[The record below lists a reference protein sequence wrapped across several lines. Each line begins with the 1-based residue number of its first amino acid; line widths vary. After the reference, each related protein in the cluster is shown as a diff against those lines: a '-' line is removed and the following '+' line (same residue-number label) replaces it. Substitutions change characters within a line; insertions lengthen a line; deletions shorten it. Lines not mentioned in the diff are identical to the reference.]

1 MNAVGQPISRV
12 DGRLKVTGGARYTAD
27 IPLQAIVHAAMVY
40 STIANGRVAAIDS
53 TAAEDAPGVLVV
65 LTYKNMPRMN
75 QLAWSH
81 LRPQG
86 QTYLPLQ
93 DDRIY
98 YSGQPIALVVAATL
112 DQATHAGTLI
122 KVAYESSSPAVFD
135 RRTAKEDAVEP
146 PQRMWPLS
154 SSVGDADEAI
164 ARADVRIEQTYTLPD
179 RHHNPME
186 PHVTLAV
193 WDDAGTLTLYDS
205 TQMVVG
211 TRKLVSLV
219 LGIAEDK
226 INVVCEFLGGGFGG
240 KSWSWPHTLLAAVA
254 AKVVNRP
261 VRLQLSRAQMYS
273 MVGHQAA
280 TVQTIALGAT
290 RDGKL
295 IGIRHDSVNPTSV
308 FDDYVEYAAMVS
320 RHLWRASGGIAT
332 SHKVVHVN
340 RNSPVVLR
348 APMEAQGHFALESA
362 MDELAYATGI
372 DPVGLRL
379 GNDTDTDPY
388 SGRPFSTRALRE
400 CLTKG
405 AARFGWD
412 KRAPEPRSMRDGR
425 YFIGQGVAA
434 AIFTHWRWPGKARV
448 TLNSDGSALVE
459 AAAHDIG
466 TGTYTV
472 MAQVA
477 ADTLGLALD
486 RVAVRLGDTRLP
498 ESHPAIGSSTA
509 ANATAAVMLAAKA
522 AREKAMELALTGR
535 DAPFAG
541 AAPGDVIVGDGR
553 LSLVRM
559 NQNIT
564 YAELLARNE
573 LSNLVGYGNYDPVEE
588 IKGLKAI
595 FSFSAVFAEVRVDPE
610 LGLVRLN
617 RFVGA
622 YDAGRIIN
630 PKTARSQAI
639 GGIIWGAGQALL
651 EQSETDPA
659 SGQFINRNYSGYLV
673 PTNADIPELDVLFVG
688 GFDEEASP
696 LGAKGLGE
704 LTAVSVAPAI
714 ANAVYHATGKR
725 VRDLPIT
732 IEKLL

>member
-498 ESHPAIGSSTA
+498 ESHPAIGSSTV

-573 LSNLVGYGNYDPVEE
+573 LSNLVGDGNYDPVEE

-639 GGIIWGAGQALL
+639 GGIIWGAGQAML

>member
-12 DGRLKVTGGARYTAD
+12 EGRLKVTGDARYTAD
-27 IPLQAIVHAAMVY
+27 IRLEGIVHAAIVY
-40 STIANGRVAAIDS
+40 STIANGRTVSID
-53 TAAEDAPGVLVV
+53 TAAAENAPGVLAV
-65 LTYKNMPRMN
+65 LTHKNMPRMKA
-75 QLAWSH
+75 LPWSH

-93 DDRIY
+93 DDQIHY
-98 YSGQPIALVVAATL
+98 AGQPVALVVAATL
-112 DQATHAGTLI
+112 DLATFAGTLI
-122 KVAYESSSPAVFD
+122 KVEYEARPPIVFD
-135 RRTAKEDAVEP
+135 PRTAKEDAVEP

-154 SSVGDADEAI
+154 SSIGDANKAI
-164 ARADVRIEQTYTLPD
+164 AGAAVKIEQTYTMPD

-186 PHVTLAV
+186 PHASLAV
-193 WDDAGTLTLYDS
+193 WDDNGTLTLYDS

-219 LGIAEDK
+219 LGLTDEK

-240 KSWSWPHTLLAAVA
+240 KSWSWPHTLLAALA

-261 VRLQLSRAQMYS
+261 VRLPLSRAQMYS

-280 TVQTIALGAT
+280 TVQTIALGAD
-290 RDGKL
+290 RDGTL
-295 IGIRHDSVNPTSV
+295 TGIRHDSVNPTSV
-308 FDDYVEYAAMVS
+308 FDDYVEYAAMAS
-320 RHLWRASGGIAT
+320 RHLWRANGGIAT
-332 SHKVVHVN
+332 SHKLVHVN

-348 APMEAQGHFALESA
+348 APMEAQGHFALECA
-362 MDELAYATGI
+362 MDELAYATGV
-372 DPVGLRL
+372 DPVELRL
-379 GNDTDTDPY
+379 RNDTDTDPY
-388 SGRPFSTRALRE
+388 SGRPFSTRALRV

-412 KRAPEPRSMRDGR
+412 KRTPEPRSMRDGR
-425 YFIGQGVAA
+425 FLIGRGVAA
-434 AIFTHWRWPGKARV
+434 AIYTHWRWPGKARV
-448 TLNSDGSALVE
+448 TLNRDGSALVE

-466 TGTYTV
+466 TGTYTI
-472 MAQVA
+472 MTQVA
-477 ADTLGLALD
+477 ADALGLAPSKL
-486 RVAVRLGDTRLP
+486 AVRLGDTRLP
-498 ESHPAIGSSTA
+498 ESHPAIGSATT
-509 ANATAAVMLAAKA
+509 ANATAAVMLAAQA
-522 AREKAMELALTGR
+522 AREKAVELALTGR

-541 AAPGDVIVGDGR
+541 AAAKDVTVAEGR
-553 LSLVRM
+553 LALKRT
-559 NQNIT
+559 NLNIT
-564 YAELLARNE
+564 YAELLARNG
-573 LSNLVGYGNYDPVEE
+573 LASLVGDGDYNPIEE
-588 IKGLKAI
+588 VSGPKAI
-595 FSFSAVFAEVRVDPE
+595 FSFSAVFAEVRIDPD

-617 RFVGA
+617 RIVGA

-639 GGIIWGAGQALL
+639 GGIIWGTGQALL

-673 PTNADIPELDVLFVG
+673 PTNADIPELDVLFVD

-704 LTAVSVAPAI
+704 LSVVSVAPAI
-714 ANAVYHATGKR
+714 TNAVYHATGTR